1 MEIQRLQMN
10 LPQQT
15 VQAPTVSTGDFAQ
28 VLQQAVDQSQ
38 SQSTSL
44 DNIFARA
51 AQETGVPLDL
61 LKAVGKAES
70 NFDPNARSHCGAMG
84 VMQLMPATAKT
95 LGVTDAYNPE
105 QNIMAGAK
113 HLRNMMDRFDGDATL
128 ALAAYNAGAGNVYKY
143 DGIPPFPETQNYVR
157 KVMAYAGQEL
167 TAGQAIWGGQTT
179 SGAQTA
185 FGGQVA
191 SLDTIDLLQTVQA
204 QDQMDTEQMGLML
217 RTMMQWRLSE
227 ELNKAQEES
236 NSGTDTQ
243 PLQPLQQ
250 TIQQTIQL

>member
-179 SGAQTA
+179 PSTT
-185 FGGQVA
+185 
-191 SLDTIDLLQTVQA
+191 DTIDLLQTVQA

-250 TIQQTIQL
+250 TIQQTVQL